1 MLSKRIHAH
10 NLKQPANN
18 QSSRKGRDR
27 HHTPSTMCMTLA
39 SAVVKTPGLAYLANK
54 VASSSFPVT
63 DTAQVSCYD
72 PTGPVLQRCEGTGQ
86 DGDYERLAQS
96 YCEPQS
102 GIVLDRTTGLVWTKA
117 VVGPFSFAEA
127 LNSPPSTGGHT
138 DWRLPTMKEL
148 YSLMDFNGS
157 TGMTELDN
165 VPYVNGIFE
174 IAHGT
179 TRFIYG
185 QLWSTNTPRLFSR
198 EPCVNLDWTPLMA
211 ESNVSTSWSVSPN
224 VWRAFFTANFL
235 HFNDRLPSKRVKV
248 RLVRARHEPTNW
260 SE

>member
-1 MLSKRIHAH
+1 
-10 NLKQPANN
+10 
-18 QSSRKGRDR
+18 
-27 HHTPSTMCMTLA
+27 MTLA
-39 SAVVKTPGLAYLANK
+39 SAVVKTLGLAYLANK

-63 DTAQVSCYD
+63 DIAQVSCYD

-127 LNSPPSTGGHT
+127 LNSPPSTGGYT

-185 QLWSTNTPRLFSR
+185 QLWSTNTY
-198 EPCVNLDWTPLMA
+198 T
-211 ESNVSTSWSVSPN
+211 STVFEGTVCQFGLNPIDGRIECEYHQECLSQCLTRIFHS
-224 VWRAFFTANFL
+224 
-235 HFNDRLPSKRVKV
+235 
-248 RLVRARHEPTNW
+248 
-260 SE
+260 